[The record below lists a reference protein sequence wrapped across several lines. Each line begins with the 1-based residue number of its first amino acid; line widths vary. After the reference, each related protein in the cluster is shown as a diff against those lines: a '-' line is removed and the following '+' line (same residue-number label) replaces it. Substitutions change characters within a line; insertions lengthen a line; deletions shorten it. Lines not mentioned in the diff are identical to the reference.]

1 MIKSLPRLVAS
12 LLVLS
17 AALAPAAALALA
29 QSPVVRAI
37 LFFSPTCPH
46 CHRVIR
52 EDLPII
58 FANFGGEPQVYYD
71 RTVPVQELAFYE
83 VTNGQV
89 EILLVDVSRVEGWD
103 LFAASDERYGDI
115 LQGSHGVPRLVI
127 GDTVLVGSLDIP
139 SNLPRLVAEGL
150 GAGGIDWPDLPG
162 MQQAVASI
170 PGRPLAVADT
180 AAEVEGEG
188 VVPEGAE
195 GAAETQPV
203 AEPEGPVETESA
215 GEGGEET
222 GPATGARPGVESVP
236 AREPE
241 PEGRATEGGSEA
253 ATATQPGLEAEP
265 TDTSPPP
272 PSPEGVTEVDEPG
285 DTAASSLAVIPERRP
300 SMIELYSQDPVGNSI
315 SVVVLIGM
323 VLSLLVVA
331 ARPRLPVWRR
341 ELGVEILLISLLGIV
356 VASYLTY
363 VESQGVSAVCGPVGD
378 CNAVQQSEYANLF
391 GLIPVGAIGLVGYV
405 AIIAAWLVTKRY
417 SGAAADWARVSL
429 LGMTVFGTLFSVYLT
444 FLEPFVIGA
453 TCAWCLTSAVVITL
467 LMWLSARPGLEAW
480 ARVRGTN

>member
-12 LLVLS
+12 LLMLT
-17 AALAPAAALALA
+17 AALAPAAALALV

-46 CHRVIR
+46 CHTVIR
-52 EDLPII
+52 EDLPIV

-71 RTVPVQELAFYE
+71 RTAPVEELAFYD
-83 VTNGQV
+83 VSNGQL
-89 EILLVDVSRVEGWD
+89 EILLVDVSRLRGYD
-103 LFAASDERYGDI
+103 LFAASSERFGDI
-115 LQGSHGVPRLVI
+115 VGDSRGVPRLVI
-127 GDTVLVGSLDIP
+127 GDTVLIGSLDIP
-139 SNLPRLVAEGL
+139 STLPRLVAQGL
-150 GAGGIDWPDLPG
+150 AAGGIDWPDLPG
-162 MQQAVASI
+162 MQQAVASV

-180 AAEVEGEG
+180 VTEGEG
-188 VVPEGAE
+188 AVAEAE

-203 AEPEGPVETESA
+203 TEPEGPVETESP
-215 GEGGEET
+215 GEGREET
-222 GPATGARPGVESVP
+222 GPATGARPGVESAP

-241 PEGRATEGGSEA
+241 PEGTATEGGSEA
-253 ATATQPGLEAEP
+253 AVTTEPG
-265 TDTSPPP
+265 DTGAAAASA
-272 PSPEGVTEVDEPG
+272 EGVTEVDEPG
-285 DTAASSLAVIPERRP
+285 DTAATSLAVIPERRP

-323 VLSLLVVA
+323 LLSLLVVA
-331 ARPRLPVWRR
+331 ARPRVPIWRR
-341 ELGVEILLISLLGIV
+341 ELGVEIVLISLLGIG

-363 VESQGVSAVCGPVGD
+363 VESLGVLAVCGPVGD
-378 CNAVQQSEYANLF
+378 CNTVQQSQYAKLF
-391 GLIPVGAIGLVGYV
+391 GVIPVGALGLAGYV

-429 LGMTVFGTLFSVYLT
+429 LGMTVVGTLFSVYLT

-480 ARVRGTN
+480 ARVRRTN